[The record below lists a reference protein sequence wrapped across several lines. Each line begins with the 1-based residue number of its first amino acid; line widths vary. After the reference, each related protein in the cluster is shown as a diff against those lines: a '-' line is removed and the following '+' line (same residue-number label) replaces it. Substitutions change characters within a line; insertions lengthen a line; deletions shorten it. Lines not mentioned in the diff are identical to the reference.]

1 MWEWIRGFTQGQYAP
16 HGYCLLWQPELVWTH
31 VVSDLLIAGAY
42 FSIPLGLIT
51 FVRQRRDVH
60 FGWMVWL
67 FALFIL
73 ACGTSHLMQVWN
85 LWHGDYGAEAV
96 VKAIT
101 AAASVPTAILL
112 WRLVPQALAL
122 PSPAQLQL
130 ANRELEGLV
139 DERDAALARLTTE
152 IAQRERAEEALVQA
166 RKIDAIGRL
175 TGGIAHDFNN
185 LLQAI
190 TGNLDLIHQRPADA
204 ERVARWADNAL
215 KAVERGTRLTGQLL
229 AFSRT
234 QRLELK
240 AIDVDALVQGMLDL
254 VRRSIG
260 PAIELDLRL
269 EAAGR
274 LVQADQTQLE
284 LALLNL
290 AINAR
295 DAMPEGG
302 RLIIATRAI
311 SLAAPQGELP
321 PGDYVE
327 VAVAD
332 TGIGMAPETA
342 ERALEPFF
350 TTKGLGRGT
359 GLGLSMAF
367 GVARQS
373 GGTLGITTAPGAG
386 TTITVLLRATAA
398 GNAQAVPLAAPAGAI
413 AEPAAAPGTPVMVI
427 DDDDDVR
434 EAVADGLGALGYR
447 VLAFGS
453 GAAALRARP
462 DLAPALTVIDFA
474 MPGLNGADIARQIRM
489 AEPHAAIL
497 FISGYADSAAIEQFA
512 GPHTRVLRKPFQ
524 TSDLARAVADLL
536 GAEAAR

>member
-1 MWEWIRGFTQGQYAP
+1 MWDLVRALSDGRYAP
-16 HGYCLLWQPELVWTH
+16 HGYCLLWQPGLVWTH
-31 VVSDLLIAGAY
+31 VVSDLLIAAAY
-42 FSIPLGLIT
+42 FSIPIALIS
-51 FVRQRRDVH
+51 FIRRRRDVH

-85 LWHGDYGAEAV
+85 LWHGDYALEGL

-101 AAASVPTAILL
+101 AFASVPTAILL
-112 WRLVPQALAL
+112 WRLIPQALAL
-122 PSPAQLQL
+122 PSPRQL
-130 ANRELEGLV
+130 ALANAELEGLV

-190 TGNLDLIHQRPADA
+190 TGNLDLIQQRPGDQA
-204 ERVARWADNAL
+204 RVARWAENAL
-215 KAVERGTRLTGQLL
+215 KAVDRGTRLTGQLL

-240 AIDVDALVQGMLDL
+240 PLSVDPMIVGMLDL

-260 PAIELDLRL
+260 PAIELHTRL
-269 EAAGR
+269 EAGGCR
-274 LVQADQTQLE
+274 VQADQTQLE

-302 RLIIATRAI
+302 RLIIATREVSI
-311 SLAAPQGELP
+311 VDHQELE
-321 PGDYVE
+321 PGRYVE

-332 TGIGMAPETA
+332 TGHGMTEEVR
-342 ERALEPFF
+342 ERALDPFF
-350 TTKGLGRGT
+350 TTKGVGRGT

-373 GGTLGITTAPGAG
+373 GGTLLLSSAPGAG
-386 TTITVLLRATAA
+386 TTVTVLLRCVEGESTQPEAA
-398 GNAQAVPLAAPAGAI
+398 KAVEVAAPPLSPGADV
-413 AEPAAAPGTPVMVI
+413 PVMVI
-427 DDDDDVR
+427 DDDDQVR
-434 EAVADGLGALGYR
+434 DAITDGLRAIGYT
-447 VLAFGS
+447 VLPFAS
-453 GAAALRARP
+453 GAAALRARA
-462 DLAPALTVIDFA
+462 DRRPALTVVDFA
-474 MPGLNGADIARQIRM
+474 MPGLNGADIARQIR
-489 AEPHAAIL
+489 AEEPGARIV
-497 FISGYADSAAIEQFA
+497 FVSGFADSAAIDQFA

-524 TSDLARAVADLL
+524 SGDLARVVAEMLADQ
-536 GAEAAR
+536 AE

>member
-1 MWEWIRGFTQGQYAP
+1 MWDLVRALSDGRYAP
-16 HGYCLLWQPELVWTH
+16 HGYCLLWQPGLVWTH
-31 VVSDLLIAGAY
+31 VVSDLLIAAAY
-42 FSIPLGLIT
+42 FTIPIALIS
-51 FVRQRRDVH
+51 FIRRRRDVH

-85 LWHGDYGAEAV
+85 LWHGDYALEGL

-101 AAASVPTAILL
+101 AFASVPTAILL
-112 WRLVPQALAL
+112 WRLIPQALAL
-122 PSPAQLQL
+122 PSPRQL
-130 ANRELEGLV
+130 ALANAELEGLV

-152 IAQRERAEEALVQA
+152 IAKRERAEEALVQA

-190 TGNLDLIHQRPADA
+190 TGNLDLIQQRPGDQA
-204 ERVARWADNAL
+204 RVARWAENAL
-215 KAVERGTRLTGQLL
+215 KAVDRGTRLTGQLL

-240 AIDVDALVQGMLDL
+240 PLSVDPMIVGMLDL

-260 PAIELDLRL
+260 PAIELHTRL
-269 EAAGR
+269 EADGCR
-274 LVQADQTQLE
+274 VQADQTQLE

-302 RLIIATRAI
+302 RLIIATREVM
-311 SLAAPQGELP
+311 LVDHQELE
-321 PGDYVE
+321 PGRYVE

-332 TGIGMAPETA
+332 TGQGMSDEIR
-342 ERALEPFF
+342 ERALDPFF
-350 TTKGLGRGT
+350 TTKGVGRGT

-373 GGTLGITTAPGAG
+373 GGTLNLNSAPGAG
-386 TTITVLLRATAA
+386 TTVTVLLRCVEGAV
-398 GNAQAVPLAAPAGAI
+398 AQPEAVVAIERAPP
-413 AEPAAAPGTPVMVI
+413 PAPQGLELPVMVI
-427 DDDDDVR
+427 DDDDQVR
-434 EAVADGLGALGYR
+434 DAIVDGLRSLGYT
-447 VLAFGS
+447 VLPFAS
-453 GAAALRARP
+453 GAAALRARA
-462 DLAPALTVIDFA
+462 DRRPALTVVDFA
-474 MPGLNGADIARQIRM
+474 MPGLNGADIARQIR
-489 AEPHAAIL
+489 AEEPAARIV
-497 FISGYADSAAIEQFA
+497 FVSGFADSAAIDPFA

-524 TSDLARAVADLL
+524 SGDLARVVAEMLADQ
-536 GAEAAR
+536 AE

>member
-1 MWEWIRGFTQGQYAP
+1 MWDLIRALSDGRYAP
-16 HGYCLLWQPELVWTH
+16 HGYCLLWQPGLVWTH
-31 VVSDLLIAGAY
+31 VVSDLLIAAAY
-42 FSIPLGLIT
+42 FSIPIALIS
-51 FVRQRRDVH
+51 FIRRRRDVH

-85 LWHGDYGAEAV
+85 LWHGDYALEGL

-101 AAASVPTAILL
+101 AFASVPTAILL
-112 WRLVPQALAL
+112 WRLIPQALAL
-122 PSPAQLQL
+122 PSPRQL
-130 ANRELEGLV
+130 ALANAELEGLV

-190 TGNLDLIHQRPADA
+190 TGNLDLIQQRPGDQA
-204 ERVARWADNAL
+204 RVARWAENAL
-215 KAVERGTRLTGQLL
+215 KAVDRGTRLTGQLL

-240 AIDVDALVQGMLDL
+240 PLSVDPMIVGMLDL

-260 PAIELDLRL
+260 PAIELHTRL
-269 EAAGR
+269 EAGGCR
-274 LVQADQTQLE
+274 VQADQTQLE

-302 RLIIATRAI
+302 RLIIATREVSI
-311 SLAAPQGELP
+311 VDHQELE
-321 PGDYVE
+321 PGRYVE

-332 TGIGMAPETA
+332 TGHGMTEEVR
-342 ERALEPFF
+342 ERALDPFF
-350 TTKGLGRGT
+350 TTKGVGRGT

-373 GGTLGITTAPGAG
+373 GGTLLLSSAPGAG
-386 TTITVLLRATAA
+386 TTVTVLLRCVEGESTQPEAA
-398 GNAQAVPLAAPAGAI
+398 KAVEVAAPPPSPGADV
-413 AEPAAAPGTPVMVI
+413 PVMVI
-427 DDDDDVR
+427 DDDDQVR
-434 EAVADGLGALGYR
+434 DAITDGLRAIGYT
-447 VLAFGS
+447 VLPFAS
-453 GAAALRARP
+453 GAAALRARA
-462 DLAPALTVIDFA
+462 DRRPALTVVDFA
-474 MPGLNGADIARQIRM
+474 MPGLNGADIARQIR
-489 AEPHAAIL
+489 AEEPGARIV
-497 FISGYADSAAIEQFA
+497 FVSGFADSAAIDQFA

-524 TSDLARAVADLL
+524 SGDLARVVAEMLADQ
-536 GAEAAR
+536 AE